1 MGRGMNDQFTDS
13 ERCALT
19 KQRMETICT
28 GAVRWLVNAALWEN
42 DRQKA
47 IERSLY
53 GDLLWS
59 MAKAA
64 SDYAFAKNIDPDKF
78 ETDVLSEAVNCVINL
93 RYALVH
99 EPSDKTVDFWD
110 SHSWPI
116 DRIKADEVPY
126 LDRSSLEGVV
136 DMYLA
141 LPYRSQPMDRLLV
154 KVLIASELYQ
164 YGDLMLNRKTLVS
177 PSPSPLM
184 QRHALL
190 TYLLGLIGNS
200 VLFGGVAALAQW
212 ARSNGWVSENS
223 ALWISGACALLF
235 AIVVAI
241 STFALPFGWYIQA
254 KARKNVR
261 KLLLAMDTI
270 YSELKSNGPI
280 SAKYIRE
287 RASNASEEGVVWPM
301 PLFAMLDDII
311 SRSGRF

>member
-212 ARSNGWVSENS
+212 QDQMDGLAKTAHYGFLERAPFYSRSSS
-223 ALWISGACALLF
+223 RLALLRCLL
-235 AIVVAI
+235 VGT
-241 STFALPFGWYIQA
+241 SRPKLA
-254 KARKNVR
+254 K
-261 KLLLAMDTI
+261 T
-270 YSELKSNGPI
+270 
-280 SAKYIRE
+280 
-287 RASNASEEGVVWPM
+287 
-301 PLFAMLDDII
+301 
-311 SRSGRF
+311 SGNCC